1 MTDHQ
6 QITDDRIDAAILAA
20 LADAGRDDLHPWAAI
35 RRRLPGTFDQ
45 QTERLTA
52 LWLTGGAYV
61 VKVGGR
67 NYVGLGDADD
77 VRLATANRARG
88 HVRPPLVL

>member
-6 QITDDRIDAAILAA
+6 QITDDRIGAAILAT

-35 RRRLPGTFDQ
+35 RRRLPGTLDEQ
-45 QTERLTA
+45 AERLTA
-52 LWLTGGAYV
+52 LWLTGCAYV

-77 VRLATANRARG
+77 VRLAAANRARG
-88 HVRPPLVL
+88 RVRPPLVL